1 MPTVYESLAAGLVA
15 AGVRTVFGLMGSG
28 TDQLTRDLVE
38 NHNVRYVAARHE
50 HGAVA
55 MADGFSRVGCDIGVA
70 MVSADAGLTNSMTAL
85 ATARLAGSRVLAIVG
100 DQASSYKADQTRLDQ
115 VPLESALGITTIPV
129 SAATV
134 QRDLQ
139 HALRELDLNRG
150 PVILNVAWDVSNAE
164 DAGSASRHELSPAA
178 VRQDYGPSDAT
189 LDDVMG
195 LVALARRPLILA
207 GRGAIRSAAGP
218 TLVAL
223 ARSIGAL
230 TATTLPAR
238 GFFDGDDFNL
248 GVCGS
253 FATDEVAHLI
263 SETDLV
269 IAFGASLNAHTRG
282 HGGLFGRARIVQI
295 DLDPSILGRRGPIDI
310 GVVGDAAALAGRLLE
325 QSKQLGQLSADE
337 RGRSAEGWRTAAT
350 KQRIAGLD
358 KWQALD
364 LQTEFDGYANPYA
377 VMRACDDLLP
387 RDRLIAID
395 IGYFMSYP
403 GVYLKSGPS
412 PSMVCPWEYGAIG
425 CALGP
430 AIGAALARP
439 DLYPVLVI
447 GDGGLAATMN
457 ELDTVV
463 RYGIPMLILV
473 MDDGGFRA
481 ERELFRRREQS
492 FHTADTPGPDFAGV
506 SAALGFDSHTV
517 TSGSALTELLTG
529 LRRDRA
535 TLIRVMIHPTQD
547 NPEMVKAMQG

>member
-1 MPTVYESLAAGLVA
+1 MPTVHESLASGLVE
-15 AGVRTVFGLMGSG
+15 AGVRIVFGLMGSG

-38 NHNVRYVAARHE
+38 EHGVRYVATRHE

-55 MADGFSRVGCDIGVA
+55 MADGYSRVGEGIGVA
-70 MVSADAGLTNSMTAL
+70 MVSADAGLTNSITAL

-100 DQASSYKADQTRLDQ
+100 DQASPYKSDQTRLDQ
-115 VPLESALGITTIPV
+115 VPLESALGINTIPV
-129 SAATV
+129 SPATV

-150 PVILNVAWDVSNAE
+150 PVILNVPWDVSNAE
-164 DAGSASRHELSPAA
+164 DAGSESRHPLRPIAL
-178 VRQDYGPSDAT
+178 RQDYGPSEDT
-189 LDDVMG
+189 LDEVLG
-195 LVALARRPLILA
+195 LIALARRPLVVA
-207 GRGAIRSAAGP
+207 GRGAIRSDAGV
-218 TLVAL
+218 TLLAL

-238 GFFDGDDFNL
+238 GYFADDEFCL
-248 GVCGS
+248 GLCGS
-253 FATDEVAHLI
+253 FATDEVSELI

-269 IAFGASLNAHTRG
+269 LSFGASLNAHTRG
-282 HGGLFGRARIVQI
+282 HGGLFGRARIVQV
-295 DLDPSILGRRGPIDI
+295 DLEPGVLGRRGPIDI
-310 GVVGDAAALAGRLLE
+310 GIIGDAAAVATRLLKA
-325 QSKQLGQLSADE
+325 SAQLGDLAADDL
-337 RGRSAEGWRTAAT
+337 GRSAEGWRTAES
-350 KQRIAGLD
+350 KQQIAGLD
-358 KWQALD
+358 KWRGLD
-364 LQTEFDGYANPYA
+364 LQTESDGFANPYA
-377 VMRACDDLLP
+377 VIRACDELLP
-387 RDRLIAID
+387 ADRLVSID
-395 IGYFMSYP
+395 IGYFMSYA
-403 GVYLKSGPS
+403 GVYLESGPS

-439 DLYPVLVI
+439 DLYPILLV

-463 RYGIPMLILV
+463 RYGIPMLVVV

-506 SAALGFDSHTV
+506 ARALGFDAHTV
-517 TSGSALTELLTG
+517 TGGAQMREVLAG
-529 LRRDRA
+529 LSHDRA
-535 TLIRVMIHPTQD
+535 TLIRVMIHPTQA